1 MPESTKRIEPPGIIS
16 YETIG
21 TVIDRLDE
29 TPAEVVEEFGAS

>member
-1 MPESTKRIEPPGIIS
+1 MPETTKRIEPPGIIS
-16 YETIG
+16 YEIIG

>member
-16 YETIG
+16 YQTID

-29 TPAEVVEEFGAS
+29 TLAEVAEEFEAS